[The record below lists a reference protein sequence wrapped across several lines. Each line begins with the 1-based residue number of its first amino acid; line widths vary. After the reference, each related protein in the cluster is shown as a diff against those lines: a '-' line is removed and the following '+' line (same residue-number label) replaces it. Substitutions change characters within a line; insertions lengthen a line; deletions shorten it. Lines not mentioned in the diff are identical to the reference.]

1 MSELKLG
8 NIFYDEEIVSIDI
21 DDYPLINFIEINDD
35 YSNIVSKK
43 LPSLFVGYENLKRIN
58 KSKNL
63 FKNISILKKQ
73 IIKNLCYWEFTY
85 SENKQDHVNGV
96 NYFIYNTPYY
106 YFSRYNYSYID
117 PIFENISDVT
127 QLFKRFIVDSH
138 KVYELDDMI
147 YVLTNRNIYGISKKQ
162 YRFFDFDI
170 NNIITMLKNTAKEY
184 ISDQNREI
192 YLEKS
197 KLISNFDILD
207 RYIVTII

>member
-1 MSELKLG
+1 MPELKLG

-35 YSNIVSKK
+35 YLNIISKN
-43 LPSLFVGYENLKRIN
+43 LPSLFVGYENIKRIN

-63 FKNISILKKQ
+63 FKDVSILKKE

-106 YFSRYNYSYID
+106 YFSRYKYSYID
-117 PIFENISDVT
+117 PIFENISDIT

-147 YVLTNRNIYGISKKQ
+147 YILINKNIYGISKKQ
-162 YRFFDFDI
+162 YKFFDFDI
-170 NNIITMLKNTAKEY
+170 NNIITMLKNTANEY

-197 KLISNFDILD
+197 KHILNFDILE
-207 RYIVTII
+207 RYIVAII

>member
-1 MSELKLG
+1 MSVLKLG

-21 DDYPLINFIEINDD
+21 DDYSLINFVEINDD
-35 YSNIVSKK
+35 YSNIISNN

-63 FKNISILKKQ
+63 FKDISILKKE

-106 YFSRYNYSYID
+106 YFSRYAYIYID

-127 QLFKRFIVDSH
+127 QLFKRFIVNPH

-147 YVLTNRNIYGISKKQ
+147 YVLTNKNIYGISKKQ
-162 YRFFDFDI
+162 YGFFEFDI
-170 NNIITMLKNTAKEY
+170 NNIIIMLKNTAKEY

-192 YLEKS
+192 FLEKS
-197 KLISNFDILD
+197 KQIPNFDILE